1 MPRELR
7 AVVKPPIV
15 VKPPAAGR
23 PSTSRGEPV
32 EGSEENQGTADYFAV
47 YKRNTSRSTM
57 PKPSRASIRANTSRS
72 ARGTGSDSMECDA
85 QIIACI

>member
-1 MPRELR
+1 
-7 AVVKPPIV
+7 
-15 VKPPAAGR
+15 
-23 PSTSRGEPV
+23 
-32 EGSEENQGTADYFAV
+32 DYFAV